1 MDSLE
6 RIKYN
11 IPDILPDH
19 EAYGYSWNVWTG
31 EDIDKPEPDMR
42 YVGYKG
48 EPWDGT
54 YTHSSELE
62 LFINDLRSSKRVEYT
77 LEYWGYKTDAANWED
92 DFLRKHKAKSLKTM
106 YNQTS
111 HGQHAKTDKH
121 VNNLYE
127 DYTNGALDKYNEQ
140 VRVDHLLDL
149 YKNNF
154 RVQGRAFDDVDHQ
167 KDITAQID
175 KNHGNTDVCKV
186 VTFKDYYGPGVD
198 KIADGG
204 HTIPGVADA
213 KIFASDPDLTIT
225 VCRIPKSRWKK
236 LHASDDVTLGQM
248 LNPRPKFRK
257 KETGPQDVIKGMK
270 KRFVEKGIPFD
281 GHQNQLLYS
290 GPGYEYDFKQVAK
303 FAEKA
308 AKEHRKEDTSS
319 KGRKLANPQAY
330 HIQEKKKNKIEKLK
344 KDNPYS
350 IIVGITTGNFK
361 WADVWYEIIVQ
372 KEEKPEAVELIL
384 VTTYSLPGIN
394 DTAVQDWENKK
405 KQEIH
410 KTLWKEVE
418 TVYGLKIKEDP
429 MSRWEDDGSA

>member
-1 MDSLE
+1 M
-6 RIKYN
+6 
-11 IPDILPDH
+11 
-19 EAYGYSWNVWTG
+19 
-31 EDIDKPEPDMR
+31 
-42 YVGYKG
+42 
-48 EPWDGT
+48 
-54 YTHSSELE
+54 E

-213 KIFASDPDLTIT
+213 KIFASDPDPVSYTHLTLPTI
-225 VCRIPKSRWKK
+225 
-236 LHASDDVTLGQM
+236 
-248 LNPRPKFRK
+248 
-257 KETGPQDVIKGMK
+257 
-270 KRFVEKGIPFD
+270 
-281 GHQNQLLYS
+281 YS
-290 GPGYEYDFKQVAK
+290 V
-303 FAEKA
+303 
-308 AKEHRKEDTSS
+308 
-319 KGRKLANPQAY
+319 
-330 HIQEKKKNKIEKLK
+330 
-344 KDNPYS
+344 
-350 IIVGITTGNFK
+350 
-361 WADVWYEIIVQ
+361 
-372 KEEKPEAVELIL
+372 
-384 VTTYSLPGIN
+384 
-394 DTAVQDWENKK
+394 
-405 KQEIH
+405 
-410 KTLWKEVE
+410 
-418 TVYGLKIKEDP
+418 
-429 MSRWEDDGSA
+429 